1 LGNSLF
7 YLDPLKIFS
16 YTPVLLALSDYGV
29 RHKRKIIGQNGLC
42 PVRLAPVFNLQKKI
56 FIGRSFMGRV
66 AIIGV
71 GQSAFV
77 RGYPGSIRELAFE
90 GFKECM
96 ADAQVSVKEIDASV
110 ICSAPEYD
118 KQRSPAG
125 VFAEYLG
132 LTPQPTF
139 YVETLCSSSST
150 GVKLAYSLIK
160 SGLHDVVVVLGFQ
173 KMSEI
178 SSAESQ
184 ERMGRGADI
193 QWESPFG
200 TMMPAYYAMYARAH
214 MKKYGTTPED
224 LALIRVKAS
233 TYGQINEKAV
243 YRKPVALDMF
253 SDPQSPMSG
262 PVASPLR
269 VGDCCANADGSSCII
284 LASEEKAKALSKK
297 PVWILGVGAAS
308 SPVNMAGRALFT
320 GLAVGEE
327 AGKQAYKMAGV
338 SPKDVDVAEVHDC
351 FTIAEMMA
359 YENLGF
365 AKPGEG
371 KDLIKSKETYKEGI
385 IPVNVDGGLLSKG
398 HPIGA
403 TGGSQIR
410 TIVLQLRGQA
420 GDMQVK
426 NPEIGLVHNI
436 GGVGLYGNV
445 TILGR
450 S

>member
-1 LGNSLF
+1 
-7 YLDPLKIFS
+7 
-16 YTPVLLALSDYGV
+16 
-29 RHKRKIIGQNGLC
+29 
-42 PVRLAPVFNLQKKI
+42 
-56 FIGRSFMGRV
+56 MGKV

-71 GQSAFV
+71 GQSSFV
-77 RGYPGSIRELAFE
+77 RSYPGSIRELAFE
-90 GFKECM
+90 GFKESM
-96 ADAQVSVKEIDASV
+96 QDAQITTDQIDASV

-125 VFAEYLG
+125 IFAEYLG
-132 LTPQPTF
+132 LNPQPTF
-139 YVETLCSSSST
+139 YVESLCSSSST
-150 GVKLAYSLIK
+150 GLKLAYSLVK
-160 SGLHDVVVVLGFQ
+160 SGLHDVVAVIGFQ

-178 SSAESQ
+178 SSSESQ

-200 TMMPAYYAMYARAH
+200 TMMPAYYAMYAKAH
-214 MKKYGTTPED
+214 MEKYGTTLDD
-224 LALIRVKAS
+224 LALIRVKAA
-233 TYGQINEKAV
+233 TYGQLNEKAV
-243 YRKPVALDMF
+243 YRKPVTFDMF
-253 SDPQSPMSG
+253 SDPENRMAG

-269 VGDCCANADGSSCII
+269 VGDCCANADGSSCVIV
-284 LASEEKAKALSKK
+284 ASEEKAKAFCKK
-297 PVWILGVGAAS
+297 PVWILGLGAATTS
-308 SPVNMAGRALFT
+308 VNLAGRDLFT
-320 GLAVGEE
+320 GLTA
-327 AGKQAYKMAGV
+327 AQQAADQAYKMAGI
-338 SPKDVDVAEVHDC
+338 SPKDIDVAEVHDC

-371 KDLIKSKETYKEGI
+371 KELIKSKETYKEGS

-410 TIVLQLRGQA
+410 TIVLQLRDEA
-420 GDMQVK
+420 GDIQVK

-445 TILGR
+445 SILGR
-450 S
+450 

>member
-1 LGNSLF
+1 MS
-7 YLDPLKIFS
+7 K
-16 YTPVLLALSDYGV
+16 A
-29 RHKRKIIGQNGLC
+29 
-42 PVRLAPVFNLQKKI
+42 
-56 FIGRSFMGRV
+56 

-71 GQSAFV
+71 GQSKFV
-77 RGYPGSIRELAFE
+77 RSYPGSIRELAFE
-90 GFKECM
+90 GFSEAMK
-96 ADAQVSVKEIDASV
+96 DAAMSTRDIGASI

-132 LTPQPTF
+132 LNPQPTF
-139 YVETLCSSSST
+139 YVESLCSSSSM
-150 GVKLAYSLIK
+150 GLRLAYSLVT
-160 SGLHDVVVVLGFQ
+160 SGLHDSVAVIGFQ

-178 SSAESQ
+178 SSSESQ

-214 MKKYGTTPED
+214 MDRYGTTPED
-224 LALIRVKAS
+224 LSLIRVKAA
-233 TYGQINEKAV
+233 TYGQLNDRAV
-243 YRKPVALDMF
+243 YRKPVTMEMF
-253 SDPQSPMSG
+253 ADPENRMAG

-284 LASEEKAKALSKK
+284 VANEEKAKAFSKK
-297 PVWILGVGAAS
+297 PVWIRGLGAATTS
-308 SPVNMAGRALFT
+308 VNLAGRDEFT
-320 GLAVGEE
+320 GLTVARE
-327 AGKQAYKMAGV
+327 AARQAYKMAGIG
-338 SPKDVDVAEVHDC
+338 PGDIDVAEVHDC

-359 YENLGF
+359 YEDLGF
-365 AKPGEG
+365 AEAGQG
-371 KDLIKSKETYKEGI
+371 KELIRAGETYKEGA

-410 TIVLQLRGQA
+410 TIVLQLRGEA
-420 GDMQVK
+420 GDIQV
-426 NPEIGLVHNI
+426 PEPRFGLVHNI

-445 TILGR
+445 SILGR
-450 S
+450 

>member
-1 LGNSLF
+1 
-7 YLDPLKIFS
+7 
-16 YTPVLLALSDYGV
+16 
-29 RHKRKIIGQNGLC
+29 
-42 PVRLAPVFNLQKKI
+42 
-56 FIGRSFMGRV
+56 MGKV

-90 GFKECM
+90 GFKEAM
-96 ADAQVSVKEIDASV
+96 LDAQISTKDINASI
-110 ICSAPEYD
+110 ICSSPEYD

-125 VFAEYLG
+125 TLAEYFG

-150 GVKLAYSLIK
+150 GLKLAYSLVK
-160 SGLHDVVVVLGFQ
+160 SGLHDVVAVVGFQ

-178 SSAESQ
+178 TSAESQ

-214 MKKYGTTPED
+214 MAKYGTTSED
-224 LALIRVKAS
+224 LARIRVKAA

-243 YRKPVALDMF
+243 YRKEVTFEMF
-253 SDPQSPMSG
+253 SDPENTMSA

-269 VGDCCANADGSSCII
+269 VGDCCANADGSSCVIV
-284 LASEEKAKALSKK
+284 ANEEKARALCKK

-308 SPVNMAGRALFT
+308 TAVNMAGRDLFT
-320 GLAVGEE
+320 GLTVGEQ
-327 AGKQAYKMAGV
+327 AGAEAYKMAGIG
-338 SPKDVDVAEVHDC
+338 PKDIDVAEVHDC

-371 KDLIKSKETYKEGI
+371 KDLIKSKETYKEGS

-410 TIVLQLRGQA
+410 TIVLQLRGEA
-420 GDMQVK
+420 GPMQVK
-426 NPEIGLVHNI
+426 DPEIGLVHNI

-450 S
+450 

>member
-1 LGNSLF
+1 MS
-7 YLDPLKIFS
+7 K
-16 YTPVLLALSDYGV
+16 
-29 RHKRKIIGQNGLC
+29 
-42 PVRLAPVFNLQKKI
+42 
-56 FIGRSFMGRV
+56 V

-71 GQSAFV
+71 GQSTFV
-77 RGYPGSIRELAFE
+77 RSYPGSIRELVFE
-90 GFKECM
+90 GFKEAM
-96 ADAQVSVKEIDASV
+96 QDAQLSTSDIDASV

-132 LTPQPTF
+132 LNPQPTF

-150 GVKLAYSLIK
+150 GLKLAYSLVK
-160 SGLHDVVVVLGFQ
+160 SGLHDTVAVIGFQ

-178 SSAESQ
+178 SSSESQ

-200 TMMPAYYAMYARAH
+200 TMMPAYYAMYAKAH
-214 MKKYGTTPED
+214 MEKYGTTLDD
-224 LALIRVKAS
+224 LALIRVKAA
-233 TYGQINEKAV
+233 TYGQLNEKAV
-243 YRKPVALDMF
+243 YRKPVEFEMF
-253 SDPQSPMSG
+253 SDPENRMAG
-262 PVASPLR
+262 PVADPLR
-269 VGDCCANADGSSCII
+269 VGDCCANADGSSCVIV
-284 LASEEKAKALSKK
+284 ASEEKAKSISNK
-297 PVWILGVGAAS
+297 PVWILGVGAATTS
-308 SPVNMAGRALFT
+308 VNLAGRDLFT
-320 GLAVGEE
+320 GLTVAEQ
-327 AGKQAYKMAGV
+327 AAQQAYEMAGV
-338 SPKDVDVAEVHDC
+338 GPQDIDVAEVHDC

-371 KDLIKSKETYKEGI
+371 RELIRNKETYQQGR

-410 TIVLQLRGQA
+410 TIVLQLRDEA
-420 GDMQVK
+420 ADIQVK

-450 S
+450 

>member
-1 LGNSLF
+1 
-7 YLDPLKIFS
+7 
-16 YTPVLLALSDYGV
+16 
-29 RHKRKIIGQNGLC
+29 
-42 PVRLAPVFNLQKKI
+42 
-56 FIGRSFMGRV
+56 MGRV
-66 AIIGV
+66 GIIGV

-77 RGYPGSIRELAFE
+77 RGYPGSIRELAYE
-90 GFKECM
+90 GFKEAM
-96 ADAQVSVKEIDASV
+96 EDAKISNEDIDASI

-125 VFAEYLG
+125 VIAEYLN

-139 YVETLCSSSST
+139 YLESLCSSSSM
-150 GVKLAYSLIK
+150 GVRTAYSLIQ
-160 SGLHDVVVVLGFQ
+160 SGLHDIVCVLGFQ

-178 SSAESQ
+178 TSAESQ

-200 TMMPAYYAMYARAH
+200 TMMPAYYAMYARAYMH
-214 MKKYGTTPED
+214 KYGTTEED
-224 LALIRVKAS
+224 LARIRIKAA
-233 TYGQINEKAV
+233 TYGQMNEKAV
-243 YRKPVALDMF
+243 YRKPVTMEQIF
-253 SDPQSPMSG
+253 DPERP
-262 PVASPLR
+262 PVATPLK
-269 VGDCCANADGSSCII
+269 VFDCCANADGSSCII
-284 LASEEKAKALSKK
+284 LANEEKAKALRDN
-297 PVWILGVGAAS
+297 PVWILGLGAAS
-308 SPVNMAGRALFT
+308 DTVNMAGRDLFT
-320 GLAVGEE
+320 GLKVAIE
-327 AGKQAYKMAGV
+327 AGKQAYEMAGV
-338 SPKDVDVAEVHDC
+338 GPENIDVAEVHDC

-365 AKPGEG
+365 AEPGEG
-371 KDLIKSKETYKEGI
+371 KELINAKETYKEGK

-410 TIVLQLRGQA
+410 TIVLQLRGEA
-420 GDMQVK
+420 GPMQVEDPK
-426 NPEIGLVHNI
+426 IGLVHNI

>member
-1 LGNSLF
+1 
-7 YLDPLKIFS
+7 
-16 YTPVLLALSDYGV
+16 
-29 RHKRKIIGQNGLC
+29 
-42 PVRLAPVFNLQKKI
+42 
-56 FIGRSFMGRV
+56 MGKV
-66 AIIGV
+66 GIIGV

-90 GFKECM
+90 GFKECLE
-96 ADAQVSVKEIDASV
+96 DAQISAKDIDSSI
-110 ICSAPEYD
+110 ICSSPEYD

-125 VFAEYLG
+125 VLAEYLG
-132 LTPQPTF
+132 LTPQPTC
-139 YVETLCSSSST
+139 YLETLCSSSSM
-150 GVKLAYSLIK
+150 GVRMAYSLIK
-160 SGLHDVVVVLGFQ
+160 SGLHDIVAVIGFQ

-214 MKKYGTTPED
+214 MAKYGTTSED
-224 LALIRVKAS
+224 LALIRVKAA

-243 YRKPVALDMF
+243 YRKPVTFEMF
-253 SDPQSPMSG
+253 SDPESPISN

-269 VGDCCANADGSSCII
+269 VGDCCANADGSSCVIV
-284 LASEEKAKALSKK
+284 ANEEKARALCKK
-297 PVWILGVGAAS
+297 PVWILGLGAAS
-308 SPVNMAGRALFT
+308 TSVNMAGRDLFT
-320 GLAVGEE
+320 GLTVGEQ
-327 AGKQAYKMAGV
+327 AGEQAYKMSGV
-338 SPKDVDVAEVHDC
+338 TPKDIDIAEVHDC

-365 AKPGEG
+365 ARPGEG
-371 KDLIKSKETYKEGI
+371 KELIKSKETYKEGS
-385 IPVNVDGGLLSKG
+385 IPINVDGGLLSKG

-403 TGGSQIR
+403 TGGSQMR
-410 TIVLQLRGQA
+410 TIVLQLRGEA
-420 GDMQVK
+420 GEMQVED
-426 NPEIGLVHNI
+426 PAIGLVHNI

-450 S
+450 

>member
-1 LGNSLF
+1 
-7 YLDPLKIFS
+7 
-16 YTPVLLALSDYGV
+16 
-29 RHKRKIIGQNGLC
+29 
-42 PVRLAPVFNLQKKI
+42 
-56 FIGRSFMGRV
+56 MGKV

-71 GQSAFV
+71 GQSTFV
-77 RGYPGSIRELAFE
+77 RSYPGSIRELAFE
-90 GFKECM
+90 GFKEAM
-96 ADAQVSVKEIDASV
+96 QDAQITTRDIGASV

-132 LTPQPTF
+132 LNPQPTF
-139 YVETLCSSSST
+139 YVESLCSSSSM
-150 GVKLAYSLIK
+150 GVRLAYSLVA
-160 SGLHDVVVVLGFQ
+160 SGLHDVVAVIGFQ

-178 SSAESQ
+178 SSSESQ

-200 TMMPAYYAMYARAH
+200 TMMPAYYAMYARGH
-214 MKKYGTTPED
+214 MEKYGTTPDD
-224 LALIRVKAS
+224 LALIRVKAA
-233 TYGQINEKAV
+233 TYGQLNDKAV
-243 YRKPVALDMF
+243 YRKPVTFDMF
-253 SDPQSPMSG
+253 TDPENRMAG

-284 LASEEKAKALSKK
+284 VANEEKAKAFSQK
-297 PVWILGVGAAS
+297 PVWIKGLGAATTT
-308 SPVNMAGRALFT
+308 VNLAGRDLFS
-320 GLAVGEE
+320 GLTVAQE
-327 AGKQAYKMAGV
+327 AGRQAYEMAGV
-338 SPKDVDVAEVHDC
+338 TAKDIDVAEVHDC

-359 YENLGF
+359 YEDLGF
-365 AKPGEG
+365 ARPGEG
-371 KDLIKSKETYKEGI
+371 PELIRNKETYKEGR

-410 TIVLQLRGQA
+410 TIVLQLRDEA
-420 GDMQVK
+420 GDIQVD
-426 NPEIGLVHNI
+426 NPQIGLVHNI

-450 S
+450 

>member
-1 LGNSLF
+1 
-7 YLDPLKIFS
+7 
-16 YTPVLLALSDYGV
+16 
-29 RHKRKIIGQNGLC
+29 
-42 PVRLAPVFNLQKKI
+42 
-56 FIGRSFMGRV
+56 MGKV

-77 RGYPGSIRELAFE
+77 RSYPGSIRELAFE
-90 GFKECM
+90 GFKD
-96 ADAQVSVKEIDASV
+96 AVQDAQITTRDIGASV

-132 LTPQPTF
+132 LNPQPTF
-139 YVETLCSSSST
+139 YVESLCSSSSM
-150 GVKLAYSLIK
+150 GLRLAYSLVK
-160 SGLHDVVVVLGFQ
+160 SGLHDMVAVIGFQ

-178 SSAESQ
+178 SSSESQ

-200 TMMPAYYAMYARAH
+200 TMMPAYYAMYARGH
-214 MKKYGTTPED
+214 MEKYGTTLDD
-224 LALIRVKAS
+224 LALIRVKAA
-233 TYGQINEKAV
+233 TYGQLNDKAV
-243 YRKPVALDMF
+243 YRKPVTFDMF
-253 SDPQSPMSG
+253 KDPENRMAG

-284 LASEEKAKALSKK
+284 VANEEKAKAFSKK
-297 PVWILGVGAAS
+297 PVWINGLGAAS
-308 SPVNMAGRALFT
+308 TSVNLAGRDLFSGLTVAREAGRQAYEMAGITA
-320 GLAVGEE
+320 
-327 AGKQAYKMAGV
+327 
-338 SPKDVDVAEVHDC
+338 KDIDVAEVHDC

-359 YENLGF
+359 YEDLGF
-365 AKPGEG
+365 AAPGEG
-371 KDLIKSKETYKEGI
+371 KELIKSKETYKEGR

-410 TIVLQLRGQA
+410 TIVLQLRGEA
-420 GDMQVK
+420 GDIQVD
-426 NPEIGLVHNI
+426 NPQIGLVHNI

-450 S
+450 

>member
-1 LGNSLF
+1 MT
-7 YLDPLKIFS
+7 K
-16 YTPVLLALSDYGV
+16 
-29 RHKRKIIGQNGLC
+29 
-42 PVRLAPVFNLQKKI
+42 
-56 FIGRSFMGRV
+56 V

-77 RGYPGSIRELAFE
+77 RSYPGSIRELAFE
-90 GFKECM
+90 GFKE
-96 ADAQVSVKEIDASV
+96 ALQDAHIAATDIGASI

-132 LTPQPTF
+132 LNPQPTF
-139 YVETLCSSSST
+139 YVESLCSSSSM
-150 GVKLAYSLIK
+150 GVRLAYSLVK
-160 SGLHDVVVVLGFQ
+160 SGLHDVVAVIGFQ

-178 SSAESQ
+178 SSSESQ

-200 TMMPAYYAMYARAH
+200 TMMPAYYAMYARGH
-214 MKKYGTTPED
+214 MEKYGTTPDD
-224 LALIRVKAS
+224 LARIRVKAA
-233 TYGQINEKAV
+233 TYGQLNDKAV
-243 YRKPVALDMF
+243 YRKPVTFDMF
-253 SDPQSPMSG
+253 SDPENRMSG

-284 LASEEKAKALSKK
+284 VASEDKAKAICKK
-297 PVWILGVGAAS
+297 PIWIMGLGAATTS
-308 SPVNMAGRALFT
+308 VNLAGRDLFS
-320 GLAVGEE
+320 GLTVAQE
-327 AGKQAYKMAGV
+327 AGRQAYEMAGV
-338 SPKDVDVAEVHDC
+338 SAADIDVAEVHDC

-359 YENLGF
+359 YEDLGF
-365 AKPGEG
+365 AAPGEG
-371 KDLIKSKETYKEGI
+371 KDLIKSKETYKEGR

-410 TIVLQLRGQA
+410 TIVLQLRNEA
-420 GDMQVK
+420 GDIQVNDPK
-426 NPEIGLVHNI
+426 IGLVHNI

-450 S
+450 

>member
-1 LGNSLF
+1 
-7 YLDPLKIFS
+7 
-16 YTPVLLALSDYGV
+16 
-29 RHKRKIIGQNGLC
+29 
-42 PVRLAPVFNLQKKI
+42 
-56 FIGRSFMGRV
+56 MGKV

-71 GQSAFV
+71 GQSSFV
-77 RGYPGSIRELAFE
+77 RSYPGSIRELVFE
-90 GFKECM
+90 GFKDAM
-96 ADAQVSVKEIDASV
+96 QDAQLSTEDIDASV

-132 LTPQPTF
+132 LNPQPTF

-150 GVKLAYSLIK
+150 GLKLAYSLVK
-160 SGLHDVVVVLGFQ
+160 SGLHDTVAVIGFQ

-178 SSAESQ
+178 SSSESQ

-200 TMMPAYYAMYARAH
+200 TMMPAYYAMYAKAH
-214 MKKYGTTPED
+214 MEKYGTTLDD
-224 LALIRVKAS
+224 LALIRVKAA
-233 TYGQINEKAV
+233 TYGQLNERAV
-243 YRKPVALDMF
+243 YRKPVAFEMF
-253 SDPQSPMSG
+253 SDPENRMSG

-269 VGDCCANADGSSCII
+269 VGDCCANADGSSCVIV
-284 LASEEKAKALSKK
+284 ANEEKAKSISKK
-297 PVWILGVGAAS
+297 PVWILGLGAAS
-308 SPVNMAGRALFT
+308 TSVNLAGRNLFT
-320 GLAVGEE
+320 GLTVAQQ
-327 AGKQAYKMAGV
+327 AAQQAYTMAGV
-338 SPKDVDVAEVHDC
+338 GPNDIDVAEVHDC
-351 FTIAEMMA
+351 FTIAELMA

-371 KDLIKSKETYKEGI
+371 RELIRNKDTYKEGR

-410 TIVLQLRGQA
+410 TIVLQLRDEA
-420 GDMQVK
+420 GDIQVK

-450 S
+450 

>member
-1 LGNSLF
+1 
-7 YLDPLKIFS
+7 
-16 YTPVLLALSDYGV
+16 
-29 RHKRKIIGQNGLC
+29 
-42 PVRLAPVFNLQKKI
+42 
-56 FIGRSFMGRV
+56 MGRV
-66 AIIGV
+66 GIIGV

-77 RGYPGSIRELAFE
+77 RGYAGSIRELAYE
-90 GFKECM
+90 GFKEAM
-96 ADAQVSVKEIDASV
+96 EDAKISNKDIDASIV
-110 ICSAPEYD
+110 CSAPEYD

-125 VFAEYLG
+125 VMAEYLG

-139 YVETLCSSSST
+139 YVESVCSSSSM
-150 GVKLAYSLIK
+150 GLKVAYSMIK
-160 SGLHDVVVVLGFQ
+160 AGLHDIVCVLGFQ

-214 MKKYGTTPED
+214 MDKYGTTEED
-224 LALIRVKAS
+224 LALIRIKAA
-233 TYGQINEKAV
+233 TYGQLNEKAV
-243 YRKPVALDMF
+243 YRKPVTMEQIF
-253 SDPQSPMSG
+253 DPERP
-262 PVASPLR
+262 PVATPLK
-269 VGDCCANADGSSCII
+269 VFDCCANADGSSCII
-284 LASEEKAKALSKK
+284 VASEQRAKAMCEK
-297 PVWILGVGAAS
+297 PVWILGLGAAS
-308 SPVNMAGRALFT
+308 EAVNMAGRDLFT
-320 GLAVGEE
+320 GLSVAIE
-327 AGKQAYKMAGV
+327 AGKQAYEMAGLG
-338 SPKDVDVAEVHDC
+338 PEDIDVAEVHDC

-371 KDLIKSKETYKEGI
+371 KALIGAKETYKEGK

-403 TGGSQIR
+403 TGGSQVR
-410 TIVLQLRGQA
+410 TIVLQLRGDA
-420 GDMQVK
+420 GPMQVK
-426 NPEIGLVHNI
+426 DSEIGLVHNI

>member
-1 LGNSLF
+1 
-7 YLDPLKIFS
+7 
-16 YTPVLLALSDYGV
+16 
-29 RHKRKIIGQNGLC
+29 
-42 PVRLAPVFNLQKKI
+42 
-56 FIGRSFMGRV
+56 MGKV
-66 AIIGV
+66 GIIGV
-71 GQSAFV
+71 GQTAFV

-90 GFKECM
+90 GFKETM
-96 ADAQVSVKEIDASV
+96 EDAQISTKDIDASV

-125 VFAEYLG
+125 VFAENLG
-132 LTPQPTF
+132 LVPQPTC
-139 YVETLCSSSST
+139 YVESLCSSSSM
-150 GVKLAYSLIK
+150 GLRIAYSLIK
-160 SGLHDVVVVLGFQ
+160 SGLHDVVAVIGFQ

-214 MKKYGTTPED
+214 MEKYGTSLDD
-224 LALIRVKAS
+224 LALIRVKAA

-243 YRKPVALDMF
+243 YRKPVTFEMF
-253 SDPQSPMSG
+253 SDRESTISA
-262 PVASPLR
+262 PVATPLR
-269 VGDCCANADGSSCII
+269 VGDCCANADGSSCLIV
-284 LASEEKAKALSKK
+284 ANEEKARALSKK
-297 PVWILGVGAAS
+297 PVWILGLGAAS
-308 SPVNMAGRALFT
+308 TSVNLAGRELFT
-320 GLAVGEE
+320 GLTVARE
-327 AGKQAYKMAGV
+327 AAEQAYKMAGV
-338 SPKDVDVAEVHDC
+338 TPNDIDVAEVHDC

-371 KDLIKSKETYKEGI
+371 KELIKSKETYKEGE

-410 TIVLQLRGQA
+410 TIVLQLRDEA
-420 GDMQVK
+420 GEIQVK
-426 NPEIGLVHNI
+426 DPQIGLVHNI

-450 S
+450 

>member
-1 LGNSLF
+1 
-7 YLDPLKIFS
+7 
-16 YTPVLLALSDYGV
+16 
-29 RHKRKIIGQNGLC
+29 
-42 PVRLAPVFNLQKKI
+42 
-56 FIGRSFMGRV
+56 MGKV

-71 GQSAFV
+71 GQSTFV
-77 RGYPGSIRELAFE
+77 RQYPGSIRELAFD
-90 GFKECM
+90 GFKEAM
-96 ADAQVSVKEIDASV
+96 QDAHLTTKDIDASV

-132 LTPQPTF
+132 LNPQPTF
-139 YVETLCSSSST
+139 YVESLCSSSSM
-150 GVKLAYSLIK
+150 GLRLAYSLIK
-160 SGLHDVVVVLGFQ
+160 SGLHEMVAVVGFQ

-178 SSAESQ
+178 SSSESQ

-200 TMMPAYYAMYARAH
+200 TMMPAYYAMYARAY
-214 MKKYGTTPED
+214 MEKYGATPED

-233 TYGQINEKAV
+233 TYGQINAKAV
-243 YRKPVALDMF
+243 YRKPVTFEMLT
-253 SDPQSPMSG
+253 DPEHFMTN

-269 VGDCCANADGSSCII
+269 VGDCCANADGSSCMIV
-284 LASEEKAKALSKK
+284 ASEAKAKALCKK
-297 PVWILGVGAAS
+297 PVWILGLGAAS
-308 SPVNMAGRALFT
+308 TSVNLAGRELFS
-320 GLAVGEE
+320 GLTVAQQ
-327 AGKQAYKMAGV
+327 AAAQAYKMAGID
-338 SPKDVDVAEVHDC
+338 PQDVDVAEVHDC

-371 KDLIKSKETYKEGI
+371 KELIRSKETYKEGK
-385 IPVNVDGGLLSKG
+385 IPVNIDGGLLSKG

-410 TIVLQLRGQA
+410 TIVLQLRGEA
-420 GDMQVK
+420 GDIQVDS
-426 NPEIGLVHNI
+426 PEIGLVHNI

-445 TILGR
+445 TVLGR
-450 S
+450 

>member
-1 LGNSLF
+1 
-7 YLDPLKIFS
+7 
-16 YTPVLLALSDYGV
+16 
-29 RHKRKIIGQNGLC
+29 
-42 PVRLAPVFNLQKKI
+42 
-56 FIGRSFMGRV
+56 MGKV

-71 GQSAFV
+71 GQSTFV
-77 RGYPGSIRELAFE
+77 RSYPGSIRELAFE
-90 GFKECM
+90 GYK
-96 ADAQVSVKEIDASV
+96 DAMQDAHISTGDIGASV

-132 LTPQPTF
+132 LNPQPTF
-139 YVETLCSSSST
+139 YVESLCSSSSM
-150 GVKLAYSLIK
+150 GVRLAYSLVE
-160 SGLHDVVVVLGFQ
+160 SGLHDMVAVIGFQ

-178 SSAESQ
+178 SSSESQ

-214 MKKYGTTPED
+214 MEKHGTTPDD
-224 LALIRVKAS
+224 LALIRVKAAA
-233 TYGQINEKAV
+233 YGQLNEKAV
-243 YRKPVALDMF
+243 YRKAVTFDMF
-253 SDPQSPMSG
+253 KDPENRMAG

-284 LASEEKAKALSKK
+284 VANEEKAKAFCKK
-297 PVWILGVGAAS
+297 PVWIKGLGAAS
-308 SPVNMAGRALFT
+308 TSVNLAGRDLFS
-320 GLAVGEE
+320 GLTVARE
-327 AGKQAYKMAGV
+327 AGRQAYKMAGITA
-338 SPKDVDVAEVHDC
+338 KDIDVAEVHDC

-359 YENLGF
+359 YEDLGF
-365 AKPGEG
+365 AAPGEG
-371 KDLIKSKETYKEGI
+371 KELIKSKETYKEGR

-410 TIVLQLRGQA
+410 TIVLQLRGEA
-420 GDMQVK
+420 GDIQVD
-426 NPEIGLVHNI
+426 NPQIGLVHNI

-450 S
+450 